1 MQNQYEIK
9 IWFKDG
15 VKIDEAVDFIKEI
28 YWEVPEENFILMGQ
42 ILTIEGNG
50 EDEFNAIS
58 WGCLHMAERPSF
70 WKKNFKRWWWFFRDE
85 PWEDSNLIE
94 GYSKRH

>member
-28 YWEVPEENFILMGQ
+28 YWEVP
-42 ILTIEGNG
+42 
-50 EDEFNAIS
+50 
-58 WGCLHMAERPSF
+58 
-70 WKKNFKRWWWFFRDE
+70 
-85 PWEDSNLIE
+85 
-94 GYSKRH
+94 